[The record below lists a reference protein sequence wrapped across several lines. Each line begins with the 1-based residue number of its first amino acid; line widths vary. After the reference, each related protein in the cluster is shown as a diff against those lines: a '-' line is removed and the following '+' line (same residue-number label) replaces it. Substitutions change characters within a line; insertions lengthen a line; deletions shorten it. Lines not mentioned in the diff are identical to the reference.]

1 MPAIVQTIINN
12 ARLVLQEVTTD
23 GTRWTNDELGGW
35 LNEFYQA
42 AVSLKPDVSTVNAEV
57 TLAAGTKQAIP
68 AEGLRLLD
76 VIRNTT
82 GKMTGI
88 SVTTR
93 KSLDTV
99 RRAWH
104 SDTASSRI
112 EQYIFDDLDPTTFYV
127 YPPAEAGA
135 TVEILYSTVPAPHD
149 LTTGFTTYGLEAFK
163 LNEASAP
170 AATDYLL
177 YRAFS
182 KDAETPA
189 NLNRSRMHFQS
200 YAQQLTGKRQAD
212 QAYSPNTP
220 DTSANPP
227 RGNA

>member
-1 MPAIVQTIINN
+1 MAVTVADIVNN
-12 ARLVLQEVTTD
+12 AKRILQEVTAD
-23 GTRWTNDELGGW
+23 GTRWTNDELAGW

-42 AVSLKPDVSTVNAEV
+42 AVGLKPDVSTVNEELA
-57 TLAAGTKQAIP
+57 LAAGTKQEVP
-68 AEGLRLLD
+68 ATGLRLID
-76 VIRNTT
+76 VIRNTS

-93 KSLDTV
+93 KSLDTI

-104 SDTASSRI
+104 SDPATSRI
-112 EQYIFDDLDPTTFYV
+112 EQYVFEDLDPKVFYV

-149 LTTGFTTYGLEAFK
+149 LSTTFAVYGLEDFK
-163 LNEASAP
+163 LNDAHAP
-170 AATDYLL
+170 AATDYIL

-182 KDAETPA
+182 KDAETPQ
-189 NLNRSRMHFQS
+189 NLNRSRMHFQN

-212 QAYSPNTP
+212 QAYSPNAP

>member
-1 MPAIVQTIINN
+1 MAVTVAEIVNN
-12 ARLVLQEVTTD
+12 AKRILQEVTSE
-23 GTRWTNDELGGW
+23 GTRWTNDELAGW

-42 AVSLKPDVSTVNAEV
+42 AVGLKPDVSTVNEEV
-57 TLAAGTKQAIP
+57 TLATGTKQSIP
-68 AEGLRLLD
+68 AAGLRLLD

-104 SDTASSRI
+104 SDPASTRI
-112 EQYIFDDLDPTTFYV
+112 EHYVFDDLDPTTFYV
-127 YPPAEAGA
+127 YPPADTG
-135 TVEILYSTVPAPHD
+135 TDVEILYSTVPEPHD
-149 LTTGFTTYGLEAFK
+149 LSTGFSVYSLEDFK
-163 LNEASAP
+163 LNDAHAP

-177 YRAFS
+177 YRAFA
-182 KDAETPA
+182 KDAETPQ
-189 NLNRSRMHFQS
+189 NLNRSQMHYQN

-212 QAYSPNTP
+212 QAYSPNSP

>member
-1 MPAIVQTIINN
+1 MAATVADIVNN
-12 ARLVLQEVTTD
+12 AKRILQEVTAD
-23 GTRWTNDELGGW
+23 GTRWTNDELAGW
-35 LNEFYQA
+35 MNEFYQD
-42 AVSLKPDVSTVNAEV
+42 AVGLKPDVSTVNEEV
-57 TLAAGTKQAIP
+57 TLTAGTRQTIP
-68 AEGLRLLD
+68 ADGLRLLD
-76 VIRNTT
+76 VIRNTS

-88 SVTTR
+88 SVTSR

-99 RRAWH
+99 RRSWH
-104 SDTASSRI
+104 SDPATSRI
-112 EQYIFDDLDPTTFYV
+112 EQYVFDDLDPKTFYV

-135 TVEILYSTVPAPHD
+135 TVEILYSTVPTPHD
-149 LTTGFTTYGLEAFK
+149 LSTGWSVYSLEAFK
-163 LNEASAP
+163 LNDAHAP

-182 KDAETPA
+182 KDAETPQ
-189 NLNRSRMHFQS
+189 NLNRARMHYQN

-212 QAYSPNTP
+212 QAYSPNAP

>member
-1 MPAIVQTIINN
+1 MAVTVADIVGN
-12 ARLVLQEVTTD
+12 AKLILQETGTGVRWVD
-23 GTRWTNDELGGW
+23 GELAGW

-42 AVSLKPDVSTVNAEV
+42 AVGLKPDVATVNEEL
-57 TLAAGTKQAIP
+57 TLAAGTKQTIP
-68 AEGLRLLD
+68 ATGLRLLD
-76 VIRNTT
+76 VIRNTS

-93 KSLDTV
+93 KSLDTI

-104 SDTASSRI
+104 SDPATNRI
-112 EQYIFDDLDPTTFYV
+112 EHYVFDDLDPKTFYV

-135 TVEILYSTVPAPHD
+135 TVEILYSIVPAPHD
-149 LTTGFTTYGLEAFK
+149 LTNGWATYSAEAFK
-163 LNEASAP
+163 LNDAHAP
-170 AATDYLL
+170 AATDYIL

-182 KDAETPA
+182 KDAESPQ
-189 NLNRSRMHFQS
+189 NLNRARMHYQN

-212 QAYSPNTP
+212 QAYSPNAP

>member
-1 MPAIVQTIINN
+1 MAVTVADVIGNAKTI
-12 ARLVLQEVTTD
+12 LQETGAGV
-23 GTRWTNDELGGW
+23 RWIDDELGGW

-42 AVSLKPDVSTVNAEV
+42 AVGLKPDVSTVNEEV
-57 TLAAGTKQAIP
+57 ALVSGTKQSIP
-68 AEGLRLLD
+68 TVGLRLID
-76 VIRNTT
+76 VIRNTS
-82 GKMTGI
+82 GSMTGI

-104 SDTASSRI
+104 SDPASSCI
-112 EQYIFDDLDPTTFYV
+112 EQYVFDDLDPATFYV

-135 TVEILYSTVPAPHD
+135 TVEVLYSTVPTPHD
-149 LTTGFTTYGLEAFK
+149 LSTTFAAYSLEDFK
-163 LNEASAP
+163 LNDAHAP
-170 AATDYLL
+170 AATDYIL

-189 NLNRSRMHFQS
+189 NLNRSRMHYQN

-212 QAYSPNTP
+212 QAYSPNAP

-227 RGNA
+227 R

>member
-1 MPAIVQTIINN
+1 MAVTVAEIVNN
-12 ARLVLQEVTTD
+12 AKRILQEVTAD
-23 GTRWTNDELGGW
+23 GTRWTNDELAGW

-42 AVSLKPDVSTVNAEV
+42 AVGLKPDVSTVNEEV
-57 TLAAGTKQAIP
+57 TLAAGTKQSIP
-68 AEGLRLLD
+68 DTGLRLLD

-93 KSLDTV
+93 KSLDTI

-104 SDTASSRI
+104 SDPASTRI
-112 EQYIFDDLDPTTFYV
+112 EHYVFDDLDPTTFYV
-127 YPPAEAGA
+127 YPPAADTGA
-135 TVEILYSTVPAPHD
+135 VVEILYSTVPAPHD
-149 LTTGFTTYGLEAFK
+149 LSDFAVYSLEAFK
-163 LNEASAP
+163 LNDAHAP
-170 AATDYLL
+170 AATDYIL
-177 YRAFS
+177 YRAFA
-182 KDAETPA
+182 KDAETPQ
-189 NLNRSRMHFQS
+189 NLNRSRMHYQN

-212 QAYSPNTP
+212 QAYSPNSP